1 VTTLDGKTILITGA
15 TSGIGEAT
23 AYLFAAEGAR
33 VGVVGRRE
41 DRGAEVV
48 DKIEQNGGQAQY
60 IKADMNSDA
69 DIKAMV
75 STVVNSWGQL
85 DFAFN
90 NAGMFGLEAPFHQ
103 YDDEVWDQWMNTNLK
118 GVYRCMK
125 HELAAMMAAGKK
137 GSSRCIVNNAS
148 IMGQR
153 GSPYAGPAYAA
164 SKHGVIGLTQQAAVT
179 YASENIR
186 VNSVSPGPTV
196 TEITAA
202 TAALPDEMKQ
212 KDIDDLL
219 PIGRMGEAEEVGAT
233 VLFLCSPGASM
244 ITGQDIAVDGG
255 QLAKL

>member
-1 VTTLDGKTILITGA
+1 MTTLDGKTILITGA

-48 DKIEQNGGQAQY
+48 DKIEQDGGQAQY

-125 HELAAMMAAGKK
+125 HELAAMMAARRLHTAKS
-137 GSSRCIVNNAS
+137 GSGELNTL
-148 IMGQR
+148 Q
-153 GSPYAGPAYAA
+153 SP
-164 SKHGVIGLTQQAAVT
+164 
-179 YASENIR
+179 
-186 VNSVSPGPTV
+186 
-196 TEITAA
+196 
-202 TAALPDEMKQ
+202 
-212 KDIDDLL
+212 
-219 PIGRMGEAEEVGAT
+219 
-233 VLFLCSPGASM
+233 LFWKFG
-244 ITGQDIAVDGG
+244 
-255 QLAKL
+255 